1 MQRIKIGDLVTC
13 KLWLEPEM
21 AVVVYC
27 YTDNLVKVVM
37 TDGST
42 RNQFLWDLVVLNEGR

>member
-1 MQRIKIGDLVTC
+1 MKVGDLVTC

-27 YTDNLVKVVM
+27 YTDNLVKVAL
-37 TDGST
+37 TNGRT
-42 RNQFLWDLVVLNEGR
+42 RNQYVHDLKVINENR